1 MIVKKKIIQ
10 QPYDLEAEKLYYK
23 EAATCPNCGTSRET
37 PYNAPFELPPIEKFD
52 VPYSRSIVYL
62 CRKCGCRW
70 IVKPFKKKRLKK
82 GKQ

>member
-37 PYNAPFELPPIEKFD
+37 PYNAPFELPPIDKLE
-52 VPYSRSIVYL
+52 VPYSPVL
-62 CRKCGCRW
+62 CIYVANVGAD
-70 IVKPFKKKRLKK
+70 
-82 GKQ
+82 G